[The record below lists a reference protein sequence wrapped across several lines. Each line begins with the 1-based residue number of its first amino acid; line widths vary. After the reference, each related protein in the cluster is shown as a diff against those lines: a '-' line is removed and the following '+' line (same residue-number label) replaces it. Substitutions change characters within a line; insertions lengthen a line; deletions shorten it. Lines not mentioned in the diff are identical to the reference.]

1 VDQTW
6 RLNNY
11 ASPHRIKGNGFNSQ
25 ARKLILNVL
34 DFFQKSGNNPDLL
47 KPSPLDIASK
57 GLNISPRSFSNVKK
71 KSNKEGKLETPKRK
85 NKIIKKRK
93 HDLFDTF
100 DIQAI
105 KNIVSS
111 FYSEQ

>member
-1 VDQTW
+1 MTS
-6 RLNNY
+6 LNNY
-11 ASPHRIKGNGFNSQ
+11 ISPHRIKCNGFNSQ

-34 DFFQKSGNNPDLL
+34 DFFQICSVNPDLL
-47 KPSPLDIASK
+47 KASPIDVASK
-57 GLNISPRSFSNVKK
+57 ALNISTRSFSNIKK
-71 KSNKEGKLETPKRK
+71 KYNEVGKLETPKRK
-85 NKIIKKRK
+85 NRVIYKRK
-93 HDLFDTF
+93 QDLFDTF